1 MSSKNSAKRA
11 RLATNRYCEGCNST
25 KHNSNICQIS
35 KEQHSVAMAI
45 IMTPVGIYYNI
56 LSKITLKTIITI
68 LKKGLEPRYYVE
80 DIDQCDRTIFKLDTS
95 LLIEKKP
102 LSKYTYKQ
110 LYIICEHGIN
120 SMHKIISEIRK
131 TNTSTSSVDEVE
143 SCPVCMEDITSTTN
157 TCTTNCGHTFCSPCF
172 TTILNNGVNSRTMRV
187 DCPMCRST
195 IIQ

>member
-1 MSSKNSAKRA
+1 MSSKTSAKQA
-11 RLATNRYCEGCNST
+11 RIASNRYCEGCNST
-25 KHNSNICQIS
+25 KHNSNICRIS

-45 IMTPVGIYYNI
+45 IMTPVGIYYNV

-120 SMHKIISEIRK
+120 SMHKIINEIREK
-131 TNTSTSSVDEVE
+131 NTSIASVEVE

-172 TTILNNGVNSRTMRV
+172 TKLLNHGVNSRSITV
-187 DCPMCRST
+187 NCPMCRA
-195 IIQ
+195 IIIY